1 MCYVKYLFAP
11 QKVVKR
17 LGFKYVGMCC
27 KKSGGLLLCNDRSG
41 AETTGS
47 FSAHTATR
55 SISENAHETQNF
67 STELRKTKKC
77 QRTIVAN
84 QQLFLLAQH
93 KNLCYNKSYE
103 NETMDLN
110 GGNHEK
116 N

>member
-1 MCYVKYLFAP
+1 MTITQLCE
-11 QKVVKR
+11 KVNVDCAKLNSIVTAR
-17 LGFKYVGMCC
+17 RGIYFFILGVP
-27 KKSGGLLLCNDRSG
+27 
-41 AETTGS
+41 
-47 FSAHTATR
+47 
-55 SISENAHETQNF
+55 
-67 STELRKTKKC
+67 
-77 QRTIVAN
+77 N

>member
-47 FSAHTATR
+47 FSAHTATH
-55 SISENAHETQNF
+55 SISGNAHETQNF

-77 QRTIVAN
+77 QRTLDTNNFAKEVEVRRV
-84 QQLFLLAQH
+84 FM
-93 KNLCYNKSYE
+93 YNI
-103 NETMDLN
+103 NACAF
-110 GGNHEK
+110 
-116 N
+116 